1 MIEQAHDAE
10 TGGSRLLLLPNQSL
24 TWESNKAFLQIVSML
39 VLAIGAVFA
48 ANGHWPVLPF
58 AGMDL
63 ALLWGAFYLVLA
75 RLQDKE
81 LVTVTDTEIIVQRGR
96 RRVEQEVR
104 LPRHWTRLLVRRDRY
119 RKRRLY
125 LRCHGKEVELAG
137 ALNCDDRKRLVTAL
151 NRLMAGEAAA

>member
-1 MIEQAHDAE
+1 MIEQDHDAA

-39 VLAIGAVFA
+39 VLAIAAVFA
-48 ANGHWPVLPF
+48 ANGHWPVVPF
-58 AGMDL
+58 AVLDL
-63 ALLWGAFYLVLA
+63 SLLWGALYLTLM

-96 RRVEQEVR
+96 RRAEQEVH
-104 LPRHWTRLLVRRDRY
+104 LPRHWTRLVVRRDRY

-137 ALNCDDRKRLVTAL
+137 ALNCDDRKQLVTEL
-151 NRLMAGEAAA
+151 SRMMAWDAAA